1 MEAIHPGSTSQP
13 QVPKP
18 LALYEVIPDDLLQG
32 DIYEGLALNPAEET
46 TADPPTWLG
55 YEAKLYAYFD
65 PDEQPARQ
73 DYPIL
78 TKPNPSYIHLS
89 GSEFLPLLT
98 SDHTDEKNSYS
109 GPTYECPFSPSL
121 VRPPPSPPPTP
132 PIQPPPLPSRPPPT
146 PPIQPPPPPPSP
158 PPIQP
163 PPPPPP
169 VEPPPP
175 PPPPIQ
181 PPFQP
186 PPPPV
191 EPPSPPMAKEN
202 SSLAQRALQ
211 YLDPA
216 QLDIMIQMLQKL
228 KGEPGPTALP
238 CPASPLPMD
247 KDDGLYEDITSLDVS
262 SAVEAAT
269 APQIPPPLPPDRL
282 QVSGRQIFT
291 PKVASFRKQFSH
303 HQETNLGEFLCAL
316 SLGHC

>member
-18 LALYEVIPDDLLQG
+18 LALYEVIPDDLFDEELC
-32 DIYEGLALNPAEET
+32 EEPVPRPPEET
-46 TADPPTWLG
+46 ELYIDLPELPP
-55 YEAKLYAYFD
+55 
-65 PDEQPARQ
+65 
-73 DYPIL
+73 
-78 TKPNPSYIHLS
+78 H
-89 GSEFLPLLT
+89 
-98 SDHTDEKNSYS
+98 
-109 GPTYECPFSPSL
+109 
-121 VRPPPSPPPTP
+121 
-132 PIQPPPLPSRPPPT
+132 PPPLPAADSDEDIYDVPPLELPQPTHQDLYMPLDSELYESIDYFDLDEQLAAEDPPT
-146 PPIQPPPPPPSP
+146 PMSASGSEYHSLLTTNHTDEDSYMGLIYEAPLPPKPLPPPKPRLLPPPLRRPPPPS
-158 PPIQP
+158 QP
-163 PPPPPP
+163 PLLP
-169 VEPPPP
+169 VEPPPLP
-175 PPPPIQ
+175 V
-181 PPFQP
+181 QP
-186 PPPPV
+186 PPP
-191 EPPSPPMAKEN
+191 MAKDH